1 MKLLLDENLSFR
13 MVRSLA
19 DLFPQSAHVK
29 DVGLAKADDQVIWE
43 FAKANGFAILSKDDD
58 FHQRSFL
65 HGHPPK
71 VVWLRLRNCS
81 VDDAIAAVRKHH
93 QAILDFDADAKASF
107 LIIS

>member
-65 HGHPPK
+65 HGHPAQGG
-71 VVWLRLRNCS
+71 VA
-81 VDDAIAAVRKHH
+81 AIAELFGR
-93 QAILDFDADAKASF
+93 
-107 LIIS
+107 